1 MSITATAPTPS
12 SPTPSPDD
20 DVPPRGN
27 RARLRDRLP
36 ARAWVGAGVLVLFVL
51 AAVAGPL
58 IHPYDPVA
66 TDLAHRLLPPGSR
79 TADGIAWLGT
89 DQLGRDMLANLLA
102 GSRVSLIVAVATVA
116 IGGAVG
122 LLAGLVSGYF
132 GGPLDAVLSRI
143 GDVQLAFPS
152 ILLAILI
159 AGVLGP
165 SITNI
170 VITLAVTRWVIFAR
184 VVRASAL
191 ATRDLEF
198 VDSARV
204 LGAGHA
210 RILFRHVLPS
220 CWQPLLVA
228 ATVQIGLTMVAEASL
243 SFLGLGIPADAASWG
258 ATVSAGRDYLGS
270 AWWISTMPALAL
282 AAVVTGVGIA
292 GDAFRDVADPR
303 AQI

>member
-1 MSITATAPTPS
+1 MSAIAPAAVA
-12 SPTPSPDD
+12 
-20 DVPPRGN
+20 VPA
-27 RARLRDRLP
+27 ARRRRRLP
-36 ARAWVGAGVLVLFVL
+36 ARAWAGLAIVGLFVL
-51 AAVAGPL
+51 AAVFGPL
-58 IHPYDPVA
+58 LMPYDPAA
-66 TDLAHRLLPPGSR
+66 TDLPHRLLAPGAR
-79 TADGIAWLGT
+79 LGDGSVAWLGT
-89 DQLGRDMLANLLA
+89 DQVGRDLLSALLA
-102 GSRVSLIVAVATVA
+102 GSRVSLLVGAATVL
-116 IGGAVG
+116 IGGAAG
-122 LLAGLVSGYF
+122 LVAGLVSGYF
-132 GGPLDAVLSRI
+132 GGWTDAVLSRF

-165 SITNI
+165 SVTNI

-228 ATVQIGLTMVAEASL
+228 ATVQIGLVMVAEASL
-243 SFLGLGIPADAASWG
+243 SFLGLGIPPDQASWG

-270 AWWISTMPALAL
+270 AWWISTMPAIAL
-282 AAVVTGVGIA
+282 AAVVTGVGLV
-292 GDAFRDVADPR
+292 GDAFRDLSDPR
-303 AQI
+303 SQI